1 MMNTIFALSSIYN
14 QKIFAMILGSVALET
29 LIFLVIAIYNLI
41 RTCFQK
47 TKRAY
52 NILFGVLVLIEYII
66 LQVLIILIKD
76 IKTVVDIGFDNKTVA
91 LILLQST
98 ITVIVLAITQTI
110 RRWEKK
116 TVNKASLK
124 EGLDSLPVGL
134 LFYWKEGMVKLVN
147 NKMDSI
153 SRLLTGDGVY
163 SGTEFWDML
172 VSKDMKILPADMES
186 KGKNRDNADPAS
198 EKNECIVRLDDG
210 SVYSFKRSI
219 CIFEDHE
226 LVEIRATDVSEEQL
240 LNEKLKVKRI
250 KVDEIKKRLQN
261 LNTEIE
267 TMTVQKEI
275 LATKSKVHDDLG
287 KTLIMTRKYLETND
301 ESLGDEIIKQW
312 KLNTMLLR
320 GEENDNNIFEYST
333 LTKDI
338 SKMGLKL
345 EVQGILP
352 KRKEHKDIIISGLR
366 TCATNSLKHGN
377 AKTMFVKITNTKGRT
392 LTSFNEKEYLQV
404 EISNDG
410 ELPEAEGF
418 SEGGGLT
425 NLRKSVEAI
434 GGIMWIEFVDVFKVV
449 LKLPTKL

>member
-1 MMNTIFALSSIYN
+1 MMNTIFALSSLYN

-47 TKRAY
+47 TKKAY
-52 NILFGVLVLIEYII
+52 SILFGALVLIEYII

-172 VSKDMKILPADMES
+172 VSKDMKILPADMEN
-186 KGKNRDNADPAS
+186 KGKDRDDSDTADG
-198 EKNECIVRLDDG
+198 KNECIVRLEDG
-210 SVYSFKRSI
+210 SVYNFKRSI

-226 LVEIRATDVSEEQL
+226 LIEIRATDVSEEQL
-240 LNEKLKVKRI
+240 LNEKLKVKRV
-250 KVDEIKKRLQN
+250 KVDEIKKRLQS

>member
-29 LIFLVIAIYNLI
+29 LIFLVISIYNLI

-52 NILFGVLVLIEYII
+52 SILFGVLVLIEYII

-153 SRLLTGDGVY
+153 SRLLTGEGIY

-172 VSKDMKILPADMES
+172 VSKDMKILPADMEN
-186 KGKNRDNADPAS
+186 KGKDRDDSDTADG
-198 EKNECIVRLDDG
+198 KNECIVRLEDG
-210 SVYSFKRSI
+210 SVYNFKRSI
-219 CIFEDHE
+219 
-226 LVEIRATDVSEEQL
+226 
-240 LNEKLKVKRI
+240 
-250 KVDEIKKRLQN
+250 
-261 LNTEIE
+261 
-267 TMTVQKEI
+267 
-275 LATKSKVHDDLG
+275 
-287 KTLIMTRKYLETND
+287 
-301 ESLGDEIIKQW
+301 
-312 KLNTMLLR
+312 
-320 GEENDNNIFEYST
+320 
-333 LTKDI
+333 
-338 SKMGLKL
+338 
-345 EVQGILP
+345 
-352 KRKEHKDIIISGLR
+352 
-366 TCATNSLKHGN
+366 
-377 AKTMFVKITNTKGRT
+377 
-392 LTSFNEKEYLQV
+392 
-404 EISNDG
+404 
-410 ELPEAEGF
+410 
-418 SEGGGLT
+418 
-425 NLRKSVEAI
+425 
-434 GGIMWIEFVDVFKVV
+434 
-449 LKLPTKL
+449 

>member
-47 TKRAY
+47 TKKAY
-52 NILFGVLVLIEYII
+52 SILFGALVLIEYII

-153 SRLLTGDGVY
+153 SRLLTGDGIY

-172 VSKDMKILPADMES
+172 VSKDMKILPADMEN
-186 KGKNRDNADPAS
+186 KGKDRDDSDTADG
-198 EKNECIVRLDDG
+198 KNECIVRLEDG
-210 SVYSFKRSI
+210 SVYNFKRSI

-226 LVEIRATDVSEEQL
+226 LIEIRATDVSEEQL
-240 LNEKLKVKRI
+240 LNEKLKVKRV
-250 KVDEIKKRLQN
+250 KVDEIKKRLQS